1 LDGSERLGLTSGF
14 LKAMTKEGASKRA
27 RIFVKSSNFEMN
39 NNVPLIMV
47 GPGTGVV
54 PFIAFAEEREH
65 LKA

>member
-1 LDGSERLGLTSGF
+1 VR
-14 LKAMTKEGASKRA
+14 KNA
-27 RIFVKSSNFEMN
+27 RIFVKNSNFDMN
-39 NNVPLIMV
+39 NEVPLLMI